1 MYKTLMINNDLFV
14 TNTNKSRNT
23 KLITLPDGT
32 ETDTWSKD
40 YMVYCEAL
48 NLSKKTLAF
57 RQKFLKKIDKPNQ
70 QERVNKLK
78 YWLTFIWS
86 KR

>member
-1 MYKTLMINNDLFV
+1 MYKTLTIKD
-14 TNTNKSRNT
+14 
-23 KLITLPDGT
+23 IILPDGT
-32 ETDTWSKD
+32 ETNNYSKD

-57 RQKFLKKIDKPNQ
+57 RQRFLNKIDKPQQ

-78 YWLTFIWS
+78 YWLTFIWD

>member
-1 MYKTLMINNDLFV
+1 MTNQDLFLS
-14 TNTNKSRNT
+14 NTNKSRTT

-32 ETDTWSKD
+32 ETDNCSTD

-57 RQKFLKKIDKPNQ
+57 RQKFLKKIDNSHQ
-70 QERVNKLK
+70 QERVTKLK
-78 YWLTFIWS
+78 YWLTFIWN

>member
-1 MYKTLMINNDLFV
+1 MTKDLFV
-14 TNTNKSRNT
+14 SNTNKSRIT
-23 KLITLPDGT
+23 KPMTLPDGT
-32 ETDTWSKD
+32 ETHNCSKD

-57 RQKFLKKIDKPNQ
+57 RQKFLKKIDKPLQ

-78 YWLTFIWS
+78 YWLTFIWNQ
-86 KR
+86 R